1 MSYYPSGHADLVSKC
16 HGCAV
21 HKNMLEVILWCIEN
35 KVLPQSIGE

>member
-1 MSYYPSGHADLVSKC
+1 MYYPSGHTDLVSKC

-35 KVLPQSIGE
+35 KVLPQSVGE